1 MSSLKLIDG
10 LKEQE
15 VYAVLRDLLPDE
27 KSDKRRITR
36 LETFVCERAAKDRD
50 WVTLFAA
57 SQGSEMSETELDDYE
72 KRAYCISPALLF
84 QFEIHMRGEQYWAK
98 RSKTAENQERRLMEA
113 YPGRFDPKYPQN
125 EASRFSRMRMGVL
138 NEAFAE
144 LRGFEEGKSPSR
156 DFYPALGELLAWHPE
171 YEDGDRIM
179 EVKNI
184 GAETEAVDLVIRKA
198 NGDIWGEPS
207 KTFEQ
212 IAEESIIARSRTKG
226 VSGRVLD
233 LSDPFLGL
241 LKPTV

>member
-36 LETFVCERAAKDRD
+36 LETFVCERAANDRD
-50 WVTLFAA
+50 WVTQFSA
-57 SQGSEMSETELDDYE
+57 SHGSEMSEAELDDYE
-72 KRAYCISPALLF
+72 KRAYCISPALLY
-84 QFEIHMRGEQYWAK
+84 QFEIYLRGEQYWAK
-98 RSKTAENQERRLMEA
+98 RAKTIENQERRILESN
-113 YPGRFDPKYPQN
+113 PGRFDPKYPQN
-125 EASRFSRMRMGVL
+125 ESSRFSRMRMGVL
-138 NEAFAE
+138 HDAFAE
-144 LRGFEEGKSPSR
+144 FKGYNEGKSPSR
-156 DFYPALGELLAWHPE
+156 EFYNALGEFLAWHPE
-171 YEDGDRIM
+171 FEDGDRIL

-184 GAETEAVDLVIRKA
+184 DAPLESVELVIRKA

-212 IAEESIIARSRTKG
+212 IAEESIVARSRTEG
-226 VSGRVLD
+226 VSGRKLD

-241 LKPTV
+241 LKPIS